1 MTPPA
6 SLARSDENKALVTR
20 LFERHHQH
28 LPCCVSSKLVKLRLA
43 QGVDARDLPL
53 HVVPERTEKQRADQ
67 PRARAPRRT
76 ALATQ
81 SSLLGL
87 RCGAVSTRGQAD
99 RRVVGPGLGGR

>member
-53 HVVPERTEKQRADQ
+53 HVVPERTEEAAGL
-67 PRARAPRRT
+67 PV
-76 ALATQ
+76 
-81 SSLLGL
+81 LG
-87 RCGAVSTRGQAD
+87 RKE
-99 RRVVGPGLGGR
+99 